1 MTPIQQSWPTAS
13 TTAERLALLSSEG
26 RKAAVRENRDLAALY
41 NIHKTGI
48 WPFCVAQALV
58 RSTHARAAEGWYAAA
73 ARFLITGDR
82 ADLVPAR
89 GYSSSFGADALQRA
103 LLSFRGLGEFT
114 KIGSLRAYDAAALGA
129 AQTKSVQFAMK
140 KELPGLGAWL
150 FCAPFHL
157 MALLRPSV
165 WEDPRLDGL
174 LLPLGSALA
183 RGYGLLQ
190 AAGVAD
196 VEESLLRDTEPGLRN
211 GLTLLYIARGCEEK
225 LAAAAGSRA
234 LFLHHGIAE
243 LGKAR

>member
-1 MTPIQQSWPTAS
+1 MTAIQQSWPIAS
-13 TTAERLALLSSEG
+13 TNSERLALLAREG
-26 RKAAVRENRDLAALY
+26 RKAAIRENRDLAALY
-41 NIHKTGI
+41 NTHKTGI

-58 RSTHARAAEGWYAAA
+58 RSTHARPAEGWYAAA
-73 ARFLITGDR
+73 ARYLTTGDR
-82 ADLVPAR
+82 ADLVAAR
-89 GYSSSFGADALQRA
+89 GFSSSFGADALQRA
-103 LLSFRGLGEFT
+103 LLSFRSFGEFT
-114 KIGSLRAYDAAALGA
+114 KISSVRAYDAATLGA
-129 AQTKSVQFAMK
+129 IQTKAVQFAMK

-157 MALLRPSV
+157 MALIRPSL

-190 AAGVAD
+190 TAGVAD

-225 LAAAAGSRA
+225 LAIAARSRA

-243 LGKAR
+243 LGQAR